1 LFIIRY
7 IIPLTIRSW
16 QSINVCFYLLL
27 CGQVEVW
34 CFCIDFYC

>member
-1 LFIIRY
+1 
-7 IIPLTIRSW
+7 
-16 QSINVCFYLLL
+16 LL